1 MRRVFRGRRGKLV
14 AALVVVLACA
24 GGALAYFT
32 STGSGSGT
40 GTVGSASPVTITA
53 GVAPTQALFP
63 GGSGDVTVHI
73 VNPNGIPVHIG
84 TLSLNTSEGT
94 GSSGFDASSPSGC
107 NLTGLPPA
115 LTFTTQ
121 TTGWTVPAS
130 GFLNLDLLGSISMS
144 AAASNACQGA
154 TFTVYLQAGP

>member
-1 MRRVFRGRRGKLV
+1 MRRVFSGRRGRLV

-24 GGALAYFT
+24 GGALAYFA
-32 STGSGSGT
+32 STGSGSGSA
-40 GTVGSASPVTITA
+40 TVGSASPVTITA

-94 GSSGFDASSPSGC
+94 GSSGFDASPAGC
-107 NLTGLPPA
+107 NLGSLSFPTLA
-115 LTFTTQ
+115 
-121 TTGWTVPAS
+121 TGWTVPAS
-130 GFLNLDLLGSISMS
+130 SFLDLDLLGSINMS
-144 AAASNACQGA
+144 VAATNACQGA
-154 TFTVYLQAGP
+154 TFTVHLQAGP